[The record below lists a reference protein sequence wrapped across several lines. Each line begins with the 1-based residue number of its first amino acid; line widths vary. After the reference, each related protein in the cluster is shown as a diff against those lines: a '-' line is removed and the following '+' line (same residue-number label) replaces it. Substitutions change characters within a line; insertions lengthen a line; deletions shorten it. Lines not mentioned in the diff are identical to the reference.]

1 MRELARYVLSI
12 GAAALIAGCGGSQ
25 PYGAPGV
32 IPHTPAL
39 AVQTDST
46 NYTVVYSFSG
56 TPDGSGPKATL
67 INVGGTLFGTTDAG
81 GAYPYCGC
89 GTVFSVTREGTE
101 KVLHSFTTRRDG
113 RNPRA
118 GLIDV
123 RGTLYGT
130 TVGGGSY
137 ECLYG
142 NYYYSSCGTVFS
154 ITPTGTEKVLHRFSG
169 YPNDGAFPVAPLIDV
184 KGTLYGTTE
193 SGGGSGCYGSY
204 YAVCGAVFSIT
215 RGGVERMLHS
225 FRLAGGGREPQA
237 GLVDVDGTLYG
248 TTVFGGKHG
257 YGTVFKIT
265 TGGKERTLYSFG
277 AGKDGRN
284 PYAGLTELGGT
295 LYGTTLAGG
304 SFTCSQRSYY
314 YSCGT
319 VFSITP
325 GGKER
330 VLHSFGNGADGANPY
345 ASLMERKG
353 TLYGTTLYG
362 GANTCGRYYGCGT
375 VFSITPAG
383 KETVLHSFGA
393 ASDGALPQA
402 GLVDVD
408 GTLYGTTIYGGA
420 HDEGTVF
427 SLKP

>member
-1 MRELARYVLSI
+1 MRTLARYAISM
-12 GAAALIAGCGGSQ
+12 GAAALIAGCGGPQQ
-25 PYGAPGV
+25 PIGAPGAM
-32 IPHTPAL
+32 PQSSAL
-39 AVQTDST
+39 ARQTDST
-46 NYTVVYSFSG
+46 NYKVVYSFSG
-56 TPDGSGPKATL
+56 GNDGEAPNGV
-67 INVGGTLFGTTDAG
+67 IDVGGTLYGTTGVG
-81 GAYPYCGC
+81 GYPCGC
-89 GTVFSVTREGTE
+89 GTVFSVTPSGTE
-101 KVLHSFTTRRDG
+101 KVLYSFAAGSDG
-113 RNPRA
+113 SEPRA

-130 TVGGGSY
+130 TDGGGSY
-137 ECLYG
+137 ECLFG
-142 NYYYSSCGTVFS
+142 NYYYYSCGTVFS
-154 ITPTGTEKVLHRFSG
+154 ITPTGTEKVLHSFSG
-169 YPNDGAFPVAPLIDV
+169 YPNDGAFPVAPLIGV
-184 KGTLYGTTE
+184 KGTLYGTTFD
-193 SGGGSGCYGSY
+193 GGTVCYGSY

-215 RGGVERMLHS
+215 RGGVERVLHS

-284 PYAGLTELGGT
+284 PYAGLTELRGT

-304 SFTCSQRSYY
+304 SYTCSQRYYY

-319 VFSITP
+319 VFSITT

-330 VLHSFGNGADGANPY
+330 VLHSFGKGADGANPY

-362 GANTCGRYYGCGT
+362 GAYSCGVYHGCGT
-375 VFSITPAG
+375 VFSITPGG
-383 KETVLHSFGA
+383 KERVLHSFGA
-393 ASDGALPQA
+393 SSDGKAPQV

-408 GTLYGTTIYGGA
+408 GTLYGTTPAGGA
-420 HDEGTVF
+420 HRYGTVF